1 MKTLT
6 CHRRTLS
13 KLRLLYCIQAN
24 FSMWHEVCDAP
35 VDHIKT
41 SNKISYKHED
51 SKQEPQSP
59 GGSQL

>member
-1 MKTLT
+1 
-6 CHRRTLS
+6 
-13 KLRLLYCIQAN
+13 
-24 FSMWHEVCDAP
+24 MWHEVCDAP

-51 SKQEPQSP
+51 SKQEPESP